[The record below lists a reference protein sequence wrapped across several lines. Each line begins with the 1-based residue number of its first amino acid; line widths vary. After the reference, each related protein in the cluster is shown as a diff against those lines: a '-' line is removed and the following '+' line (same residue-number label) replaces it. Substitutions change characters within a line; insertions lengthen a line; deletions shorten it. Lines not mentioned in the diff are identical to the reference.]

1 MNLLTIK
8 NFSKAITD
16 KVLFTNTDFSIN
28 ESEKIGVIGVN
39 GTGKSTLLKII
50 SGIIETDEGEVIKAN
65 KAKIKYLPQNPEF
78 PEGITIYDYVIS
90 LNKNE
95 HNSWNVEGE
104 AKNIL
109 NILGFDDYEQV
120 VDKLSGG
127 QRKRVA
133 LAATLLSDCDIL
145 VLDEPTNH
153 LDSYMSAWLE
163 EYLKKSKAALVMV
176 THDRYFLDRVCN
188 SIAEIDNG
196 KIYRYTGGYE
206 KFLEEKTLREE
217 IAQAS
222 ERKRQS
228 ILRVELEWIQRGAR
242 ARSTKQKAHIQR
254 YETLRDMEAPKE
266 TEKLQMGSVY
276 SRLGNKTIELAD
288 ICKKY
293 GDTTLIK
300 NFSYIFLS
308 DDRIGIVGENGCG
321 KSTLMK
327 IIMGEVTPDTGT
339 VDIGQTVK
347 IGYFSQENEHLPENM
362 KVIDYIRDT
371 AEFVQTAEG
380 PISAV
385 KMLERFLFNSTLQ
398 YQMISKLSGGEKRRL
413 YLLKILMEAPNVL
426 ILDEPT
432 NDLDIAT
439 MMVLEDYL
447 DSFNGIV
454 ISVSHDRYFLNRMAN
469 RIFAYEKDEIT
480 GDVTIRQYEGNY
492 DDYIEKSGID
502 PYNTSKLKAGGKVK
516 TGGTAGSLAGAQ
528 GGTNGKTGVATKNG
542 NGVDGV
548 DGGDGAEKTNAKP
561 KSTKLKMSY
570 NEMREFERIDDEIMA
585 LEERLEKLEQDIAA
599 YARDFV
605 KLNQATKDKE
615 EVETQLA
622 EKMERWVYLNDL
634 NEKINNQ

>member
-16 KVLFTNTDFSIN
+16 KVLFQNADFSIN
-28 ESEKIGVIGVN
+28 DGEKIGIIGVN

-50 SGIIETDEGEVIKAN
+50 SGMMDTDDGEVIKAN

-78 PEGITIYDYVIS
+78 PVGITIYDYVIS

-95 HNSWNVEGE
+95 HNQWNVEGE

-109 NILGFDDYEQV
+109 NILGFTQYEQT
-120 VDKLSGG
+120 VDTLSGG

-188 SIAEIDNG
+188 GIAEIDGG

-206 KFLEEKTLREE
+206 KFLEEKALRED
-217 IAQAS
+217 IALAS

-228 ILRVELEWIQRGAR
+228 ILRVELEWIRRGAR

-254 YETLRDMEAPKE
+254 YEALRDMEAPKE
-266 TEKLQMGSVY
+266 TEKLQMSSLS
-276 SRLGNKTIELAD
+276 SRLGNKTIELDHITKAFGGRT
-288 ICKKY
+288 I
-293 GDTTLIK
+293 IK
-300 NFSYIFLS
+300 DFSYIFLAN
-308 DDRIGIVGENGCG
+308 DRIGIVGENGCG

-327 IIMGEVTPDTGT
+327 LITGERMPDSGT
-339 VDIGQTVK
+339 IDIGQTVK
-347 IGYFSQENEHLPENM
+347 IGYFSQENEHLPEDM

-371 AEFVQTAEG
+371 AEFVQTVDG
-380 PISAV
+380 TVSAT

-398 YQMISKLSGGEKRRL
+398 YQLIKKLSGGEKRRL

-432 NDLDIAT
+432 NDLDIST
-439 MMVLEDYL
+439 MMILEDYL
-447 DSFNGIV
+447 DGFNGIV

-469 RIFAYEKDEIT
+469 RIFAYERNEAT
-480 GDVTIRQYEGNY
+480 GDTTIKQYEGNY

-502 PYNTSKLKAGGKVK
+502 PYNTVLKKSDGKGAGRGQDKLQAAATAV
-516 TGGTAGSLAGAQ
+516 GTS
-528 GGTNGKTGVATKNG
+528 V
-542 NGVDGV
+542 
-548 DGGDGAEKTNAKP
+548 KP

-570 NEMREFERIDDEIMA
+570 NEQREFERIDDEIAA
-585 LEERLEKLEQDIAA
+585 LEEKLEKLESDISVN
-599 YARDFV
+599 ARDFV
-605 KLNQATKDKE
+605 KLNQLTREKE
-615 EVETQLA
+615 EAEALLA

-634 NEKINNQ
+634 NDRINKA

>member
-8 NFSKAITD
+8 NFSKSITD
-16 KVLFTNTDFSIN
+16 KVLFTDTDFSVN
-28 ESEKIGVIGVN
+28 EGEKIGVIGVN

-50 SGIIETDEGEVIKAN
+50 SGITDTDNGEVVKAN
-65 KAKIKYLPQNPEF
+65 KVKIKYLPQNPDF

-90 LNKNE
+90 LNANE
-95 HNSWNVEGE
+95 HNQWNVEGE

-109 NILGFDDYEQV
+109 NILGFNDYNQV

-163 EYLKKSKAALVMV
+163 DYLKKSKAALVMV

-188 SIAEIDNG
+188 SIAEIDGG
-196 KIYRYTGGYE
+196 KVYRYTGGYE
-206 KFLEEKTLREE
+206 KFLEEKALREE
-217 IAQAS
+217 IAVAS

-228 ILRVELEWIQRGAR
+228 ILRVELEWIRRGAR

-254 YETLRDMEAPKE
+254 YEALRDMEAPRE
-266 TEKLQMGSVY
+266 TEKLQMSSAS
-276 SRLGNKTIELAD
+276 SRLGNKTIELNG
-288 ICKKY
+288 ISKKY
-293 GDTTLIK
+293 GSRTIISD
-300 NFSYIFLS
+300 FSYIFLA

-327 IIMGEVTPDTGT
+327 IITGETAPDSGT

-347 IGYFSQENEHLPENM
+347 IGYFSQENEYLPEDM

-371 AEFVQTAEG
+371 AEFVQTEDG
-380 PISAV
+380 TLSAV

-398 YQMISKLSGGEKRRL
+398 YQMIGRLSGGEKRRL

-432 NDLDIAT
+432 NDLDIST
-439 MMVLEDYL
+439 MMILEDYL

-469 RIFAYEKDEIT
+469 RIFAYERDEVT
-480 GDVTIRQYEGNY
+480 GDTTIKQYEGNY
-492 DDYIEKSGID
+492 DDYIEKSGVD
-502 PYNTSKLKAGGKVK
+502 PYNINLRKNESKQDSAN
-516 TGGTAGSLAGAQ
+516 AQ
-528 GGTNGKTGVATKNG
+528 
-542 NGVDGV
+542 
-548 DGGDGAEKTNAKP
+548 EKPKENVKP

-570 NEMREFERIDDEIMA
+570 NEQREFEHIDEDIAA
-585 LEERLEKLEQDIAA
+585 LEEKIEKLEQDITASA
-599 YARDFV
+599 TDFV
-605 KLNQATKDKE
+605 KLNQFTKEKE
-615 EVETQLA
+615 AAELMLA

-634 NEKINNQ
+634 NDRINNQ

>member
-8 NFSKAITD
+8 NFSKSITD
-16 KVLFTNTDFSIN
+16 KVLFENTDFSIN
-28 ESEKIGVIGVN
+28 EGEKIGVIGVN

-50 SGIIETDEGEVIKAN
+50 SGIMETDEGEVIKAN
-65 KAKIKYLPQNPEF
+65 RAKIKYLPQNPEF

-109 NILGFDDYEQV
+109 NILGFTDYEQV

-127 QRKRVA
+127 QKKRVA

-163 EYLKKSKAALVMV
+163 EYLKKLRAALVMV

-188 SIAEIDNG
+188 GIAEIDGG
-196 KIYRYTGGYE
+196 KIYKYTGGYE

-217 IAQAS
+217 IAISS

-254 YETLRDMEAPKE
+254 YEALKNMEGPKE
-266 TEKLQMGSVY
+266 TEKLQMSSAS
-276 SRLGNKTIELAD
+276 SRLGNKTIELKD
-288 ICKKY
+288 ICKSF
-293 GDTTLIK
+293 GDKALIK
-300 NFSYIFLS
+300 DFNYIFLS

-321 KSTLMK
+321 KSTLIK
-327 IIMGEVTPDTGT
+327 VITGELVPDKGA
-339 VDIGQTVK
+339 VDVGQTVK
-347 IGYFSQENEHLPENM
+347 IGYFSQENEYLPEDM

-371 AEFVQTAEG
+371 AEFVQTEEG
-380 PISAV
+380 TISAT

-398 YQMISKLSGGEKRRL
+398 YQMIGRLSGGEKRRL

-432 NDLDIAT
+432 NDLDIST
-439 MMVLEDYL
+439 MMILEDYL

-454 ISVSHDRYFLNRMAN
+454 ISVSHDRYFLNRIVN
-469 RIFAYEKDEIT
+469 RIFAYETDEESGGQNI
-480 GDVTIRQYEGNY
+480 VQYEGNY

-502 PYNTSKLKAGGKVK
+502 PYNTVLKKRDTNKLDLRQEGKPTDTSV
-516 TGGTAGSLAGAQ
+516 
-528 GGTNGKTGVATKNG
+528 
-542 NGVDGV
+542 
-548 DGGDGAEKTNAKP
+548 KP

-570 NEMREFERIDDEIMA
+570 NEQREFEHIDEDIAA
-585 LEERLEKLEQDIAA
+585 LEEKIEKLERDIAA
-599 YARDFV
+599 NATNFV
-605 KLNQATKDKE
+605 KLNELTKEKE
-615 EVETQLA
+615 ETERLLS
-622 EKMERWVYLNDL
+622 EKMDRWVYLNDL
-634 NEKINNQ
+634 NDKINNG

>member
-16 KVLFTNTDFSIN
+16 KVLFTDTDFSIN
-28 ESEKIGVIGVN
+28 EGEKIGIVGIN
-39 GTGKSTLLKII
+39 GTGKSTLLKMI
-50 SGIIETDEGEVIKAN
+50 SGLMETDKGEVIKAN

-90 LNKNE
+90 YNKNE

-109 NILGFDDYEQV
+109 NILGFSDYEQV

-163 EYLKKSKAALVMV
+163 DYLKKSKAALVMV

-188 SIAEIDNG
+188 GIAEIDGG

-206 KFLEEKTLREE
+206 KFLEEKQLREDMAE
-217 IAQAS
+217 AS

-228 ILRVELEWIQRGAR
+228 ILRVELEWIRRGAR

-254 YETLRDMEAPKE
+254 YEELRDMEGIKE
-266 TEKLQMGSVY
+266 KEKLQMGSVY
-276 SRLGNKTIELAD
+276 SRLGNKTIELKN
-288 ICKKY
+288 ISKKY
-293 GDTTLIK
+293 GDMTLIK
-300 NFSYIFLS
+300 NFNYIFLS
-308 DDRIGIVGENGCG
+308 NDRIGIVGENGCG

-327 IIMGEVTPDTGT
+327 IIMGEITPDEGSI
-339 VDIGQTVK
+339 DIGQTVK

-371 AEFVQTAEG
+371 AEFVQTSEG
-380 PISAV
+380 QISAV

-398 YQMISKLSGGEKRRL
+398 YQLISKLSGGEKRRL

-432 NDLDIAT
+432 NDLDIST

-447 DSFNGIV
+447 DSFSGIV

-469 RIFAYEKDEIT
+469 RIFAYEKDELSGEVI
-480 GDVTIRQYEGNY
+480 IKQYEGNY

-502 PYNTSKLKAGGKVK
+502 PYNTTKLKAIKGKNVDNN
-516 TGGTAGSLAGAQ
+516 TVISSTC
-528 GGTNGKTGVATKNG
+528 GKRSDANNNVTDSSENISMAYG
-542 NGVDGV
+542 
-548 DGGDGAEKTNAKP
+548 NAKP

-570 NEMREFERIDDEIMA
+570 NEVREFERIDDDIMA
-585 LEERLEKLEQDIAA
+585 LEEKLEKLEKDITA

-605 KLNQATKDKE
+605 KLNEATKEKE
-615 EVETQLA
+615 KVEVQLA

-634 NEKINNQ
+634 NDRINNQ

>member
-8 NFSKAITD
+8 SFSKSITD
-16 KVLFTNTDFSIN
+16 KVLFDNTDFSIN
-28 ESEKIGVIGVN
+28 DGEKVGVIGVN

-50 SGIIETDEGEVIKAN
+50 AGVMDTDAGEVVKAN

-78 PEGITIYDYVIS
+78 PDGMTIYDYVIS

-95 HNSWNVEGE
+95 HNQWNVEGE

-109 NILGFDDYEQV
+109 NILGFTDYEQI
-120 VDKLSGG
+120 VDTLSGG

-163 EYLKKSKAALVMV
+163 EYLKKSKTALVMV

-188 SIAEIDNG
+188 GIAEIDGG

-206 KFLEEKTLREE
+206 KFLEEKALRED
-217 IAQAS
+217 IAIAS

-228 ILRVELEWIQRGAR
+228 ILRVELEWIRRGAR

-254 YETLRDMEAPKE
+254 YEALRDMEAPKE
-266 TEKLQMGSVY
+266 AEKLQMSSLS
-276 SRLGNKTIELAD
+276 SRLGNKTIELEHVTKAF
-288 ICKKY
+288 
-293 GDTTLIK
+293 GDKTVIK
-300 NFSYIFLS
+300 DFSYIFLA

-327 IIMGEVTPDTGT
+327 LITGELMPDSGK

-347 IGYFSQENEHLPENM
+347 IGYFSQENEHLPEDM

-371 AEFVQTAEG
+371 AEFVQTVDG
-380 PISAV
+380 TVSAT

-398 YQMISKLSGGEKRRL
+398 YQLIKKLSGGEKRRL

-432 NDLDIAT
+432 NDLDIST
-439 MMVLEDYL
+439 MMILEDYL
-447 DSFNGIV
+447 DNFNGIV

-469 RIFAYEKDEIT
+469 RIFAYERDEAT
-480 GDVTIRQYEGNY
+480 GDAAIKQYEGGY

-502 PYNTSKLKAGGKVK
+502 PYNTVLKK
-516 TGGTAGSLAGAQ
+516 TESGGTGRLKD
-528 GGTNGKTGVATKNG
+528 TNV
-542 NGVDGV
+542 
-548 DGGDGAEKTNAKP
+548 KP

-570 NEMREFERIDDEIMA
+570 NEQREFERIDEEIA
-585 LEERLEKLEQDIAA
+585 SLEEKLEKLESDIAA
-599 YARDFV
+599 NARDFV
-605 KLNQATKDKE
+605 KLNQLTQEKE
-615 EVETQLA
+615 EAEKLLA
-622 EKMERWVYLNDL
+622 EKMDRWVYLNDL
-634 NEKINNQ
+634 NERINAGN